1 MRKVY
6 EINFMPNAEK
16 LIKYSIFIIKMEN
29 EEVPQN
35 DPHTNFFYCLFRQKL
50 KKIAFRF
57 FTDSKIES
65 NRWKVSP
72 NIKIE
77 SLAAEHQ
84 KKKKKLTSRKL
95 FLRARMLR
103 KIWKTSTKTEGKLLL
118 ENRVALRDS
127 SSIRFIGGSD
137 SL

>member
-84 KKKKKLTSRKL
+84 KKKKKTDVTKALL
-95 FLRARMLR
+95 AR
-103 KIWKTSTKTEGKLLL
+103 SHVAEDL
-118 ENRVALRDS
+118 ENINKNRRE
-127 SSIRFIGGSD
+127 IIIGKSCSVEG
-137 SL
+137 